1 MSYPPPDSYIS
12 AEKGMEYWESIN
24 SDVDGMLGGIPSL
37 MPSISRVDLQGSRT
51 FLARL
56 GVGVKTGRQRIP
68 RVLEGGAGI
77 GRITKGLLLSLADQV
92 DVVEP
97 VVKFSDELRGTPG
110 VGEIH
115 NVGLEKWQ
123 PTEGAVY
130 DLIWIQ
136 WCIGHLTDQ
145 QVLEFLEKC
154 KTVLEKDQGVIV
166 IKENLST
173 WGEDQFDELDSS
185 VTREDE
191 KFQMLFKKAGMRLVK
206 SDLQRGFPAVKDLN
220 LLPMKMFALRPETGS
235 EA

>member
-1 MSYPPPDSYIS
+1 MSNPVNPQPDSQIQS
-12 AEKGMEYWESIN
+12 EKCKEYWETID
-24 SDVDGMLGGIPSL
+24 SDVNGMLGGVLSV
-37 MPSISRVDLQGSRT
+37 MPSVSRIDLQGSRT

-77 GRITKGLLLSLADQV
+77 GRITEGLLLKVADQV

-97 VVKFSDELRGTPG
+97 VVKFTDALHGKPG

-145 QVLEFLEKC
+145 ELLEFLERC
-154 KTVLEKDQGVIV
+154 KTVLEKENGLIV
-166 IKENLST
+166 FKENLST
-173 WGEDQFDELDSS
+173 WGHDKFDELDGS

-191 KFQMLFKKAGMRLVK
+191 KFQELFNKAGLRLVK
-206 SDLQRGFPAVKDLN
+206 SDMQRGFPVVKN
-220 LLPMKMFALRPETGS
+220 RQLLPLKMYALRPDK
-235 EA
+235 A

>member
-1 MSYPPPDSYIS
+1 MSNPQPDSQIR
-12 AEKGMEYWESIN
+12 AEKCKEYWETID
-24 SDVDGMLGGIPSL
+24 SDVNGMLGGVLSF
-37 MPSISRVDLQGSRT
+37 MPSVSRIDLQGSRT

-77 GRITKGLLLSLADQV
+77 GRITEGLLLKVADQV

-97 VVKFSDELRGTPG
+97 VVKFTDALRGKPG

-145 QVLEFLEKC
+145 EVLEFLERC
-154 KTVLEKDQGVIV
+154 KTVLEKEHGIIV
-166 IKENLST
+166 FKENLST
-173 WGEDQFDELDSS
+173 WGEDKFDELDSS

-191 KFQMLFKKAGMRLVK
+191 KFQLLFKKAGLRLVK
-206 SDLQRGFPAVKDLN
+206 SDMQRGFPVVKN
-220 LLPMKMFALRPETGS
+220 RQLLPLKMYALRPETGP

>member
-1 MSYPPPDSYIS
+1 MSHPPPDSLIEP
-12 AEKGMEYWESIN
+12 EKGKEYWESID
-24 SDVDGMLGGIPSL
+24 SDVNGMLGGIPTL
-37 MPSISRVDLQGSRT
+37 MPSISRIDLQGSRT

-56 GVGVKTGRQRIP
+56 GVGAKTDRQRIP

-77 GRITKGLLLSLADQV
+77 GRITEGLLLKVADQV

-97 VVKFSDELRGTPG
+97 VVKFTDVLRGKPG

-136 WCIGHLTDQ
+136 WCIGHLTDN
-145 QVLEFLEKC
+145 QVVEFLERC
-154 KTVLEKDQGVIV
+154 KTVLEKEHGVIV
-166 IKENLST
+166 LKENLST
-173 WGEDQFDELDSS
+173 WGQDDFDELDSS

-191 KFQMLFKKAGMRLVK
+191 KFQQLFKKAGMRLVK
-206 SDLQRGFPAVKDLN
+206 SDIQRGFPDVKDLQ
-220 LLPMKMFALRPETGS
+220 LLPMKMYALRPETGS
-235 EA
+235 ES